1 MRRFIYITL
10 AIMWLISCQ
19 KESLSNSS
27 SVDGAPIYLS
37 AITEHSTDT
46 RAPYEY
52 TSPNDGENGVLHA
65 AIWASS
71 FGNDNIGYTYPN
83 PEPPLNGKN
92 GVETNAN
99 QVAIHATADFD
110 SNAPQ
115 LLNQAVYPMVGT
127 TVFFVGLHPQSGW
140 SVNTDANK
148 ANFTFNGSN
157 DVMFA
162 PRIKGQYAQS
172 DDQVIN
178 APQLHF
184 YHLLTWL
191 KVRIKAEDADAIS
204 AWGKITKMEISSNTK
219 VEIDLSDKNSS
230 ASAEVSEGEFNFS
243 KCEFSTPGKLSLYKA
258 GSDDEFVT
266 PTNGYTMSTTSPQD
280 IVAYVLCS
288 PVDAVATTVVDSK
301 DVTVP
306 EYTLY
311 IETENRRVELPI
323 DLKINDGAYYT
334 GNTRGKHFTLNLTFK
349 MGNTIIVTAQA
360 EDWKLGGAG
369 NVEL

>member
-1 MRRFIYITL
+1 
-10 AIMWLISCQ
+10 MWLTSCQ

-71 FGNDNIGYTYPN
+71 FGNDNTGYTYPN
-83 PEPPLNGKN
+83 PATPLNGKN
-92 GVETNAN
+92 GEGDNAN

-110 SNAPQ
+110 SSAPQ
-115 LLNQAVYPMVGT
+115 LLNQAVYPKIGT

-140 SVNTDANK
+140 TENADKNK
-148 ANFTFNGSN
+148 ANFTFDGSN

-162 PRIKGQYAQS
+162 PRIMGQYATS
-172 DDQVIN
+172 DNNNVVIN

-184 YHLLTWL
+184 HHLLTWL
-191 KVRIKAEDADAIS
+191 KVRIKAEDDEVVT
-204 AWGKITKMEISSNTK
+204 AWGKITKMEISSDTK
-219 VEIDLSDKNSS
+219 VEIDLSDKKSD
-230 ASAEVSEGEFNFS
+230 ASATVSNGEFDFS
-243 KCEFSTPGKLSLYKA
+243 KCEFSTTGRLNLYKA
-258 GSDDEFVT
+258 GSDDVLAT
-266 PTNGYTMSTTSPQD
+266 PNNGYVMSAANSQD
-280 IVAYVLCS
+280 VVAYVLCS
-288 PVDAVATTVVDSK
+288 PVDAVDKTVVNGE

-306 EYTLY
+306 EYILY
-311 IETENRRVELPI
+311 IETENRRVEVPI
-323 DLKINDGAYYT
+323 DLKKNATDYYT

-360 EDWKLGGAG
+360 DDWEFGGTG

>member
-37 AITEHSTDT
+37 AITEHSTNT

-52 TSPNDGENGVLHA
+52 TSPNDGENGVLRA

-92 GVETNAN
+92 GEGPYAN

-110 SNAPQ
+110 SSAPQ

-140 SVNTDANK
+140 SVVNDNK
-148 ANFTFNGSN
+148 ANFTFDGSN

-178 APQLHF
+178 APLLHF
-184 YHLLTWL
+184 HHLLTWL

-204 AWGKITKMEISSNTK
+204 AWGKITKMEILSNTK
-219 VEIDLSDKNSS
+219 VEIDLSDMKQS
-230 ASAEVSEGEFNFS
+230 ASAEVSDGVFDFS
-243 KCEFSTPGKLSLYKA
+243 KCTFSTLGKLSLYKA